1 MASMGPHSSEC
12 GNLIGAV
19 AHGPVSEELQWGRTH
34 LSAETLRL
42 IAADRIR
49 WALQWGRTHLS
60 AETGRR
66 ASATAWAPK
75 LQWGRT
81 HLSAETAPLVVNCV
95 AAVGPLQWGRTH
107 LSAET
112 RRKLGRARLAL
123 FPASMGPHSSECGN
137 PTNGGGLSHGL
148 LASMG
153 PHSSECGNMAT
164 RCGAGYPSR
173 GFNGAA
179 LI

>member
-60 AETGRR
+60 AET
-66 ASATAWAPK
+66 
-75 LQWGRT
+75 
-81 HLSAETAPLVVNCV
+81 APLVVNCV

-112 RRKLGRARLAL
+112 WRKQPDAHLRA
-123 FPASMGPHSSECGN
+123 
-137 PTNGGGLSHGL
+137 

-153 PHSSECGNMAT
+153 PHSSECGNAPQA
-164 RCGAGYPSR
+164 RACAAGSFSR
-173 GFNGAA
+173 FNGAA